1 MKLKAIAL
9 IAIAFACTATAFAA
23 PPTLKFATGK
33 ADKAFSKLYG
43 NINKYCAEEVATEEL
58 NTTGGFEN
66 VGVLTD
72 KVASLAFVPI
82 DVYQAMA
89 GTDDAVGMLRGVMS
103 LNSNMLHIVVKKSG
117 YAYDYL
123 DQNDKYCDGKEIFG
137 KCTGDWKPKKK
148 SATKVITT
156 VEDLKGLK
164 VAAVG
169 SAQVLARSYFNKKLS
184 YNLDIENIE
193 LDKDALDKLEKGQV
207 KAVLTTLAYS
217 NTSFVSLMKPERGL
231 TLVDFNLQP
240 SAPYKIMK
248 KNYKNLGIFGR
259 QFLTVSNILMARP
272 LDPASEAG
280 IQVTKLKA
288 CINTKLDRLKT
299 DDGTE
304 PSWSDVTST
313 ALPEGIPSWSG
324 VLPGKKK

>member
-1 MKLKAIAL
+1 MKLKTIAFV
-9 IAIAFACTATAFAA
+9 AIAFACAAPALAA

-33 ADKAFSKLYG
+33 AEKAYSKLYG
-43 NINKYCAEEVATEEL
+43 NINTYCGDVVPTEEL
-58 NTTGGFEN
+58 NTAGGFEN

-72 KVASLAFVPI
+72 KVATLAFAPI
-82 DVYQAMA
+82 DVYQAMLN
-89 GTDDAVGMLRGVMS
+89 TDDAVGMLRGVMS

-117 YAYDYL
+117 FTYDYE
-123 DQNDKYCDGKEIFG
+123 DPNDKYCDGKEIFG

-169 SAQVLARSYFNKKLS
+169 SAQVLARSYFNKKLG
-184 YNLDIENIE
+184 YNLDIENVNE
-193 LDKDALDKLEKGQV
+193 DKDAFAMLDKGEV
-207 KAVLTTLAYS
+207 KVVLTTLAYT
-217 NTSFVSLMKPERGL
+217 NTGL
-231 TLVDFNLQP
+231 ISKLDPKKGYTLVDFNLAP
-240 SAPYKIMK
+240 TPPYKVLK

-259 QFLTVSNILMARP
+259 QFLTVQNVLFARP
-272 LDPASEAG
+272 IDPSSEAG
-280 IQVTKLKA
+280 TQVTKLKA
-288 CINTKLDRLKT
+288 CINDKLGKLKS

-313 ALPEGIPSWSG
+313 DLPEGVPSWSG
-324 VLPGKKK
+324 VMPKKK